1 MTDPAAPLGLLEAC
15 WRDLVLGIVQGLTEF
30 LPISSTAHLKV
41 VPVMLGW
48 GDPGVW
54 SRDQPDLPLPREG
67 GRCRVIGRRVTAGF
81 VLLSALVLV
90 RFL

>member
-48 GDPGVW
+48 GDPGV
-54 SRDQPDLPLPREG
+54 S
-67 GRCRVIGRRVTAGF
+67 VTAAIQP
-81 VLLSALVLV
+81 VSYTHLTLPTNRAV
-90 RFL
+90 